1 MLNEKIR
8 QLRLERGMT
17 QKELARRLGISPSAV
32 GMYEQGRRAPDSA
45 LLPRLASVLECSTDE
60 LLGAGYSSDVGDVI
74 DSFARTLE
82 RQPGL
87 MFNGAPISRSDRE
100 KLANAIRVA
109 AALSSPEKHAAGR

>member
-8 QLRLERGMT
+8 QLRAELGLT
-17 QKELARRLGISPSAV
+17 QAELARRLQVSPSTV
-32 GMYEQGRRAPDSA
+32 GMYEQGRRMPDGRMLTRIA
-45 LLPRLASVLECSTDE
+45 AVLECSTDE
-60 LLGAGYSSDVGDVI
+60 LLDVGCSGDVGDVI

-87 MFNGAPISRSDRE
+87 MFNGAPLSRSDRE

-109 AALSSPEKHAAGR
+109 AAISAGKH